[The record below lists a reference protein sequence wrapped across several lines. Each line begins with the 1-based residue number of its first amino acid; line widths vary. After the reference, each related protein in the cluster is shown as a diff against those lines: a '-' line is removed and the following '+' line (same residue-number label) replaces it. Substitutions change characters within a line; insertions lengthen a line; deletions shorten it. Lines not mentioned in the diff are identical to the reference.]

1 MIPALRELRPA
12 DVLNM
17 AFAAALALTTLAFYP
32 KIPAA
37 PFLLVLYGSLVIFQL
52 LLVRF
57 RDRAAA
63 VRLVY
68 DLGFPTASILIIFD
82 SLERIVHHINPR
94 DIDALLIR
102 LDYLIFGGHPTVLLE
117 RFHHPLL
124 TDILQTA
131 YASYYFLPVGLGVFL
146 LAKKRRAEFD
156 RSLFL
161 IMYCFYL
168 SYVGYLLAPAIGP
181 RFTMDHLQSVRL
193 TGLAVAEPLQ
203 ELLNRLEGIKR
214 DAFPSGH
221 TAIALTVLGLA
232 RRYEKKLFLVFLPL
246 VTLLIAATVYCRYHY
261 AIDVLAGI
269 ALFFIALWTGDR
281 LYDLWTE
288 RTGPRR

>member
-1 MIPALRELRPA
+1 MISPARDLRPA
-12 DVLNM
+12 DALNI
-17 AFAAALALTTLAFYP
+17 AFASALALTTIAFFP

-37 PFLLVLYGSLVIFQL
+37 PLLLCLYGALVALQI
-52 LLVRF
+52 LLVRI
-57 RDRAAA
+57 RGRSAA
-63 VRLVY
+63 VRFVSDLV
-68 DLGFPTASILIIFD
+68 FPTASILIIFD

-117 RFHHPLL
+117 RVHHPLL
-124 TDILQTA
+124 TDILQAA

-146 LAKKRRAEFD
+146 LAKKRRADFD

-193 TGLAVAEPLQ
+193 TGLVVAEPIQ
-203 ELLNRLEGIKR
+203 EILNRLEGIKR

-221 TAIALTVLGLA
+221 TAIALTVLCLA
-232 RRYEKKLFLVFLPL
+232 RRYEKKLFLLFLPL

-261 AIDVLAGI
+261 AIDVFAGI
-269 ALFFIALWTGDR
+269 ALACAAVWTGDR
-281 LYDLWTE
+281 IYDRWTE
-288 RTGPRR
+288 RAGPRR